1 MATKKTTRGAKK
13 TVPVMF
19 VGVRG
24 AGVTSLVRALTPD
37 GDATESIAKL
47 PDTLAID
54 GERPKGRRRAA
65 AAVTVRQA
73 TLEGARVALH
83 DVPGDGRA
91 SDADHDEQRFGL
103 LLTSLQ
109 AAQIVVHVIDATDRD
124 PERMGARLDRWIH
137 GSWHDEHAVVIP
149 VLSKR
154 DAAKASAVK
163 ALSAVWPGAIEVS
176 AKTGAGLPALA
187 RAIAAATKSK
197 RPRPP
202 KPTGLA
208 ALSLPDIQLALIA
221 RTHAPGFDGAAIAK
235 ELGALVKRGDV
246 RGLVFLREGEGTY
259 GARALEREPD
269 GLRFLGRLSE
279 NVWDADTLHIVAK
292 SEAKAKALAERART
306 VWAAREVD
314 VLERVMTRSPQE
326 RVVRARFD
334 VTGIASRARAGAPTV
349 QALQLELVRRSG
361 YNAFRGD
368 RIAASLASHRDAWR
382 AVAFGRL
389 RTRLGGPDTFEV
401 PTYLNTAT
409 EMEGGYWNAD
419 QLWVVV
425 PDAEAEKRIRRL
437 GELHWFADNIVTL
450 QGREAKRVANVHAPA
465 RVVELWWD

>member
-1 MATKKTTRGAKK
+1 MAAKKPSRGA
-13 TVPVMF
+13 TRAVPVMF

-24 AGVTSLVRALTPD
+24 AGVTSLVRALAPE
-37 GDATESIAKL
+37 ATESIAKL
-47 PDTLAID
+47 RDALAILD
-54 GERPKGRRRAA
+54 ERSKGRRGAA
-65 AAVTVRQA
+65 EVRVREITRDGVT
-73 TLEGARVALH
+73 LALH
-83 DVPGDGRA
+83 DVPGDGRS
-91 SDADHDEQRFGL
+91 SDDRGYDEQRFGQ

-109 AAQIVVHVIDATDRD
+109 AAEVVVHVIDATDRD

-154 DAAKASAVK
+154 DAAKASVVT
-163 ALSAVWPGAIEVS
+163 ALSEVWPGAIEIS

-187 RAIAAATKSK
+187 QAIVAATKRK
-197 RPRPP
+197 TPRPQ

-208 ALSLPDIQLALIA
+208 ALSLPDIQLALIE

-235 ELGALVKRGDV
+235 ELRVLVKRSDV

-259 GARALEREPD
+259 GTRGLEREPD

-279 NVWDADTLHIVAK
+279 NVWDADTLHVLAK
-292 SEAKAKALAERART
+292 SGAKAKALAERARKAWGT
-306 VWAAREVD
+306 RAVD
-314 VLERVMTRSPQE
+314 ILVE

-334 VTGIASRARAGAPTV
+334 VSGLASRARAGAPTV
-349 QALQLELVRRSG
+349 QALQLEIVRRSG

-368 RIAASLASHRDAWR
+368 RVAASLASHRDAWR

-389 RTRLGGPDTFEV
+389 RTRLTQPGGPGAFEM
-401 PTYLNTAT
+401 PTYLNTVT
-409 EMEGGYWNAD
+409 EMAQGYWNAD
-419 QLWVVV
+419 ELWVVV
-425 PDAEAEKRIRRL
+425 PDAKAEKRIRTL

-450 QGREAKRVANVHAPA
+450 QGREAQRVANVHPPA